1 MKRENIKKYTK
12 IGLSVVLAGMA
23 CHLFIIPTLFS
34 NEKLLNNSL
43 NLFTK
48 NKNIEIQFKNPKLRT
63 HLSPKFIICADNISL
78 KKDSQIIF
86 ETKNLNTDFCLNINK
101 LIVNKIYS
109 DYLFADINGLMNIS
123 QPKKEEK
130 ENPKKMGL
138 NSIFMILF

>member
-12 IGLSVVLAGMA
+12 IGLSVVLAGIA

-34 NEKLLNNSL
+34 NEKLLNSSL

-86 ETKNLNTDFCLNINK
+86 ETKNLKKSYLDHYEK
-101 LIVNKIYS
+101 KI
-109 DYLFADINGLMNIS
+109 
-123 QPKKEEK
+123 KKA
-130 ENPKKMGL
+130 
-138 NSIFMILF
+138 